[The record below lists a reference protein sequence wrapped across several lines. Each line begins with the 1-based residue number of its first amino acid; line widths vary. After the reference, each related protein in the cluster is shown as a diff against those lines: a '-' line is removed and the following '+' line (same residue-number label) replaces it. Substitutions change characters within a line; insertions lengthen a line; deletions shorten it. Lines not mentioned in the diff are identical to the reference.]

1 MVLFCYA
8 SFVISKKETLKM
20 DYMQKIEELKS
31 KIEAEELGK
40 VEVKTVD
47 LKQWEKIG
55 NELAEQF
62 EDYSTKVKRLENKKQ
77 IDDLKHEAQNR
88 VETFNIFVAE
98 LEKQDLYTEE
108 AKNTLYNEERKK
120 VENDLKIIGN
130 KQMELLNDNVDL
142 TQASAKKAYQEL
154 KKGATTADLQPQD
167 FNYITLI
174 LNRDNSFEVRKQLA
188 EKYNYHFAVL
198 DILNA
203 GLNKISSDNGQ
214 GTFINH
220 PLEYM
225 QNGLSHTITG
235 LFDVILEAGSFYNY
249 EILKKLNNKIFN
261 DNTERN
267 GGLF

>member
-1 MVLFCYA
+1 MKTYT
-8 SFVISKKETLKM
+8 E
-20 DYMQKIEELKS
+20 QIEELKS
-31 KIEAEELGK
+31 KIANDETGTVDANSVDLTQWQQIGHKLAEE
-40 VEVKTVD
+40 
-47 LKQWEKIG
+47 
-55 NELAEQF
+55 F
-62 EDYSTKVKRLENKKQ
+62 EDYSTKVKRLEFLKQ
-77 IDDLKHEAQNR
+77 IDDLKKEAQKKVNA
-88 VETFNIFVAE
+88 FNEYVTE
-98 LEKQDLYTEE
+98 LENNNMYTESARRTLYTDQRSKTE
-108 AKNTLYNEERKK
+108 NELKEIGARQ
-120 VENDLKIIGN
+120 VDLKNAIVN
-130 KQMELLNDNVDL
+130 L
-142 TQASAKKAYQEL
+142 TQDSAKKAFENL
-154 KKGATTADLQPQD
+154 KRNATTADLQPQD

-249 EILKKLNNKIFN
+249 EILKKLNNQIFN